1 MPWSRILVDGAMLS
15 ALAVLL
21 IFASLRANPR
31 IWLNDFPPD
40 IRQAVPPKT
49 EAEKRQSLIWGLP
62 FLAVLLGGPA
72 LYLLGN
78 ALFKMT
84 VNRSHFPLSHLVGLG
99 LLAALVAPALRL
111 SVFWTAALTTAVL
124 LTVAVWETLSLRG
137 VRAHLA
143 EHAGH

>member
-15 ALAVLL
+15 ALAVVL

-62 FLAVLLGGPA
+62 FLAISAVDPQ
-72 LYLLGN
+72 
-78 ALFKMT
+78 
-84 VNRSHFPLSHLVGLG
+84 VSSRSPSMD
-99 LLAALVAPALRL
+99 LASRC
-111 SVFWTAALTTAVL
+111 SSTSSTC
-124 LTVAVWETLSLRG
+124 
-137 VRAHLA
+137 
-143 EHAGH
+143 